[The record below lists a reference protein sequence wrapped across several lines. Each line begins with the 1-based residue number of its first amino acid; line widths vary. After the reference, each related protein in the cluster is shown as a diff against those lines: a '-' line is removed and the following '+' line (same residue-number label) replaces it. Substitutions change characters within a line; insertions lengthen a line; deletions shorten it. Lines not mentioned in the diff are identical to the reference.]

1 MAYPQIGIK
10 NSIATQEE
18 RRDQVVGRLLDA
30 TSLISESSM
39 LSVSDNRVPTQKS
52 VVEYIANQS
61 AGGVTYRGTLF
72 PPFTFFGTT
81 GNAYLDS
88 VTDVKT
94 GDMFVSSSSG
104 FITFSDGD
112 KYVQKGDALI
122 ANKTVAKTAAL
133 KSDIDDISPTYPSV
147 SIGDYKRRAV
157 SFGVEPSWLLCEGQ
171 AVSRTTYINLFNT
184 IGETFG
190 AGDGSSTFNLPD
202 PRGRA
207 VVAAGQG
214 SGLTNRVVGQ
224 VFGEERTTLT
234 AAEMPSH
241 GHTINHD
248 HPSVSGSVSELYPDG
263 TISVAG
269 PGVFNN
275 KNVYNTRSSR
285 NLNVSINLPNFSGT
299 SGNAGSGQSHN
310 NLQPSIVDGYLFI
323 YAG

>member
-1 MAYPQIGIK
+1 MAYPQIDIK

-18 RRDQVVGRLLDA
+18 RRDQVVGRVLDA

-39 LSVSDNRVPTQKS
+39 VSVSDNRVPTQKS

-94 GDMFVSSSSG
+94 GDMFVSSAAG

-157 SFGVEPSWLLCEGQ
+157 SFGVEPS
-171 AVSRTTYINLFNT
+171 
-184 IGETFG
+184 
-190 AGDGSSTFNLPD
+190 
-202 PRGRA
+202 
-207 VVAAGQG
+207 
-214 SGLTNRVVGQ
+214 
-224 VFGEERTTLT
+224 
-234 AAEMPSH
+234 
-241 GHTINHD
+241 
-248 HPSVSGSVSELYPDG
+248 
-263 TISVAG
+263 
-269 PGVFNN
+269 
-275 KNVYNTRSSR
+275 
-285 NLNVSINLPNFSGT
+285 
-299 SGNAGSGQSHN
+299 
-310 NLQPSIVDGYLFI
+310 
-323 YAG
+323 